1 MISKT
6 TLGKV
11 GAVLAL
17 LGVVAAPIT
26 SGDTAFRGARL
37 IVADV
42 FRIDQRPILKRFLI
56 CIPLFAVGYGITLIN
71 FDIVWRYFAWAN
83 QALACVVLWTIFVW
97 LASKGKNYWIALI
110 PALFM
115 TFVET
120 YFVLISP
127 QFFGFGHHG
136 ICMVCAMILTLIFM
150 YLSTKCVG
158 KVSKGKNEEK

>member
-1 MISKT
+1 MARCVTSEKKCRSVFYGSMISESVIALIWAAIAMAFFHGPTELGEQLSEHGGNAAWAVDVISKT

-83 QALACVVLWTIFVW
+83 QALACVCSGPSSCGW
-97 LASKGKNYWIALI
+97 
-110 PALFM
+110 
-115 TFVET
+115 
-120 YFVLISP
+120 P
-127 QFFGFGHHG
+127 QRARITG
-136 ICMVCAMILTLIFM
+136 
-150 YLSTKCVG
+150 
-158 KVSKGKNEEK
+158 